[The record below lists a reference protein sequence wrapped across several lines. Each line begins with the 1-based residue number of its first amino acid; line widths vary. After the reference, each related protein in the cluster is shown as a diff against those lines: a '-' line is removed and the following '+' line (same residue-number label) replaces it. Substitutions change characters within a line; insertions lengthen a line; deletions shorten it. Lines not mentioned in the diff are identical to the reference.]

1 MSTFLLVDDDLD
13 DQEVFK
19 EALDEISPSI
29 ILRTALNGEDA
40 LAILE
45 NELYPL
51 PDYIFLDL
59 NMPRMNGHQCLSL
72 IKNNERLKN
81 LRVIIYTTS
90 YREKDKNTAELLG
103 ASNFFTKPTS
113 ITELKKTI
121 ESLMTE

>member
-19 EALDEISPSI
+19 EALNEISPSI
-29 ILRTALNGEDA
+29 VLRTALNGEDG

-45 NELYPL
+45 SELNPL

-59 NMPRMNGHQCLSL
+59 NMPRMSGHQCLSL
-72 IKNNERLKN
+72 IKSNARLKD

-90 YREKDKNTAELLG
+90 YREKDKNTAEL
-103 ASNFFTKPTS
+103 
-113 ITELKKTI
+113 
-121 ESLMTE
+121 

>member
-13 DQEVFK
+13 DQEVFRD
-19 EALDEISPSI
+19 ALDEISPSI

-45 NELYPL
+45 SELYPL

-59 NMPRMNGHQCLSL
+59 NMPRMSGHQCLSL
-72 IKNNERLKN
+72 IKSNARLKD

-113 ITELKKTI
+113 ITELRKMI
-121 ESLMTE
+121 ESFLAE

>member
-13 DQEVFK
+13 DQEVFRD
-19 EALDEISPSI
+19 ALDEISPSI

-45 NELYPL
+45 NEVYPL

-59 NMPRMNGHQCLSL
+59 NMPRMSGHQCLSL
-72 IKNNERLKN
+72 IKNNERLKD

-113 ITELKKTI
+113 ITELRKMI
-121 ESLMTE
+121 ESFLAE